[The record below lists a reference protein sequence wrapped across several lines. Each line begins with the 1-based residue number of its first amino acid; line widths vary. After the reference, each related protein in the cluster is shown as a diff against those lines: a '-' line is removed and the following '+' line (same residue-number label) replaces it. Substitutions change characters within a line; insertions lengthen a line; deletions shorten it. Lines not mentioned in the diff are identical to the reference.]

1 MKKKQILMILLAIVL
16 IIIVTIIVKK
26 ITAIRAE
33 QNVRPTLVNGK
44 SVEGQLLFNGVSVFS
59 EKYIGYMT
67 RKEITDRLKKM
78 ITEEIPEMN
87 KEFSKNDDKEITEYF
102 NENQDYLKENYG
114 FTSEEEFRSF
124 ANYIINSNIKYKEYD
139 KLIVDS
145 ETFKNDSDNNNY
157 AYVEYTVKYLDNTK
171 INFET
176 YIAKNRY
183 MNPLFII
190 RIIEE

>member
-102 NENQDYLKENYG
+102 KENQDYLKENYG

-157 AYVEYTVKYLDNTK
+157 AYVEYTVTYLDNTK